1 DSPQNSVRF
10 LSQLKHVAAD
20 KDSRQLSS
28 STALAHLGLSKAVNL
43 GLKSAFP
50 TDVMLKGHT
59 GSGKY
64 SFGLILA
71 LLSKKP
77 FAPASLLLV
86 PHRDL
91 AYQFMHW
98 IELITTA
105 ATGDARHSTSVA
117 QVIVRGSEGTSFHV
131 SQLCDKAPRGR
142 HAINLS
148 SLRSVVVDEYRKQ
161 KLEAKMKRHPSAG
174 KLLLD
179 RIYAPRVRPDGIVAC
194 YPSDWLRQQLYQSG
208 WFKKG
213 AGMVV
218 KVHSEIPEG
227 NIRESDTNAAGIN
240 PEAQVVEHCALVFSE
255 DGSVRDVE
263 GSVESKHSS
272 EDEEANRREMET
284 WIDLKDGNVP
294 EIPAELS
301 ERYPGMPLAL
311 NPILMEGIASVFAT
325 EVPKVALLV
334 LPASAPVQRAVYD
347 LGVLGINAIALDLI
361 ATRRLDLP
369 DLTHVFIWGVVD
381 ANTYLHVSGRVG
393 RFRGRGKVISALED
407 NRGQHQVEE
416 ASRYLRLIK
425 SIGLTPI
432 KFFN

>member
-1 DSPQNSVRF
+1 MGFFRHGLAHPPNYLRTLQQNSVRF
-10 LSQLKHVAAD
+10 LSQLKHAAAD
-20 KDSRQLSS
+20 KDSQQLGS

-50 TDVMLKGHT
+50 TVTQATEAQATFIPAIFQGKDVILKGHT

-64 SFGLILA
+64 VEFDSSCVEPPRLINTGRSFGLILA
-71 LLSKKP
+71 LLSKYWHPRPRKP

-131 SQLCDKAPRGR
+131 SQLCDKAPSILIGTPRAILDILQEDE

-148 SLRSVVVDEYRKQ
+148 SLRSVVVDEVDYIIDFIPANASKYRKQ

-179 RIYAPRVRPDGIVAC
+179 RIYAPRVRPDGIVAVSASPQLVAC
-194 YPSDWLRQQLYQSG
+194 SATLPTGLRQQLYQSG
-208 WFKKG
+208 WFKKD
-213 AGMVV
+213 AGMIV
-218 KVHSEIPEG
+218 KVRSEIPVG
-227 NIRESDTNAAGIN
+227 NIRESDTIAAGIG
-240 PEAQVVEHCALVFSE
+240 PEAQVVEHCALVFSK

-272 EDEEANRREMET
+272 EDEEANQREVET

-301 ERYPGMPLAL
+301 ES
-311 NPILMEGIASVFAT
+311 E
-325 EVPKVALLV
+325 
-334 LPASAPVQRAVYD
+334 SAVSYS
-347 LGVLGINAIALDLI
+347 
-361 ATRRLDLP
+361 TRL
-369 DLTHVFIWGVVD
+369 W
-381 ANTYLHVSGRVG
+381 N
-393 RFRGRGKVISALED
+393 
-407 NRGQHQVEE
+407 
-416 ASRYLRLIK
+416 
-425 SIGLTPI
+425 
-432 KFFN
+432 